1 MRSICVR
8 WACFLAA
15 FACASVVAG
24 EGDQRDAKQP
34 STAATLGGATPRIII
49 EEEEEELLGVSD
61 KSAAKAEDKAQ
72 AKPEQDATF
81 VVTCKLVEPKRKSGL
96 KGPGL
101 VVSTVPAD
109 KAIKI
114 QMGLRVEDLPGGG
127 AAELEELRLDV
138 PGTDGAET
146 VPVGHQVVVKV
157 GRTGANRVRLDAA
170 VEFRSLEGK
179 HKDGF
184 RLAGQS
190 GRFVG
195 ELATGKP
202 VQVVLETDDNGQPKH
217 WVEFVVR
224 FADEETDERAAEA
237 SRLYPVAYSVAG
249 LVSVGKKV
257 KAGKQPELDFA
268 PIIEKIE
275 TKIAP
280 ESWAGAGGPG
290 KIQAFARTASLV
302 VTQTPEVHKELAA
315 YLRRLIDDEDAIQQA
330 IYEER

>member
-1 MRSICVR
+1 MRAIFVR
-8 WACFLAA
+8 CACLLAI
-15 FACASVVAG
+15 FATASVLAG
-24 EGDQRDAKQP
+24 EKEQRDAKQP
-34 STAATLGGATPRIII
+34 STPITPGGASPRIII
-49 EEEEEELLGVSD
+49 EEEEEELLGVPEEP
-61 KSAAKAEDKAQ
+61 AKKPEEQAI
-72 AKPEQDATF
+72 AKPQPDATF
-81 VVTCKLVEPKRKSGL
+81 VVTCKLVEPKQKSGL

-101 VVSTVPAD
+101 VVAAVPAG
-109 KAIKI
+109 KATKI
-114 QMGLRVEDLPGGG
+114 PMRSRIENSNG
-127 AAELEELRLDV
+127 AAEMEELRLVV

-146 VPVGHQVVVKV
+146 IAVGRQVVVKV
-157 GRTGANRVRLDAA
+157 ERLNGNRIRLDAA
-170 VEFRSLEGK
+170 VDFRSCERK
-179 HKDGF
+179 TNDEMQIS
-184 RLAGQS
+184 GQS

-202 VQVVLETDDNGQPKH
+202 AKVVLETDDKGQPKH
-217 WVEFVVR
+217 WIEFVVR

-237 SRLYPVAYSVAG
+237 SRVYPVAYSVAG
-249 LVSVGKKV
+249 LVSVGKKA

-280 ESWAGAGGPG
+280 ESWANAGGQG

-302 VTQTPEVHKELAA
+302 VTQTPEVHKELAV